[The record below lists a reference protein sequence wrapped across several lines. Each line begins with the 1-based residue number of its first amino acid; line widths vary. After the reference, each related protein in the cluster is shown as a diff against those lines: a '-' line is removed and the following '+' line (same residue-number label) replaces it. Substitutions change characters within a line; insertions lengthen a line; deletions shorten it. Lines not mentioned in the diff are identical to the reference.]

1 MKTTITNKSHLHGL
15 TKEAIIMLIEKVY
28 KMKQWLEKFK
38 TWLKEGNPNNKAPQY
53 LSGKKNE

>member
-1 MKTTITNKSHLHGL
+1 
-15 TKEAIIMLIEKVY
+15 MLIEKVY